1 MLKSKSFICGDLGAG
16 TLKLAEFEPSESG
29 SLRLMRY
36 AQRSLGIDGS
46 EDSARHD
53 VLLAAIQETLETHG
67 FESRAINICAA
78 GFHVFSKFVKLPAVD
93 TAKVSQIIQYEAQQN
108 VPFPLDEVVWDYQIM
123 GSTASGE
130 LEVLL
135 VAIKQDIVEGLFSL
149 ANEAGLEV
157 QLVDVSAAALCNT
170 FRYNYGD
177 EEGCTMLLDI
187 GAKTSNLLF
196 FEGDQVFARSINIGA
211 NAITQDFAS
220 EMGMTFDEAEQQ
232 KIEVGFVSLGGAYE
246 EPDDPNAAAVSK
258 IARQVMT
265 RLHIQMNQTI
275 QFYRGQQG
283 GSTPQRLYLAGG
295 ASVMAYAS
303 QFFAEKLNVPVDY
316 LNPFVHIELDEE
328 LDLEGLSAIAHTMGE
343 VVGLGIRNLAQCPV
357 NLNLMP
363 KSHQSRVAF
372 QQKKPYFISAVV
384 SLLLVVFAYGFF
396 YDRVRAAKARQLA
409 DITKELAP
417 LKQKKQSLDS
427 VIKAMNDSKALAEE
441 QFAVVDSR
449 VYWAQTLSK
458 FRDMLLEFEK
468 GQTMGEGADAS
479 HAGVWIEN
487 FVPLVTP
494 PTKPVAGAAAAAPQQ
509 VRFQSQMGA
518 AQQQQQAYLGP
529 STVHYVDVTFR
540 AVNLKSRAPAAN
552 DEFAFALQGIIT
564 ANTELFVAAG
574 TQLQG
579 ITPAE
584 EGDLTF
590 TFKIRIRLK
599 NPVTVY

>member
-16 TLKLAEFEPSESG
+16 TLKLAEFEPNESG
-29 SLRLMRY
+29 GLRLLRY
-36 AQRSLGIDGS
+36 AHRSLGLDGS
-46 EDSARHD
+46 KDSARHD
-53 VLLAAIQETLETHG
+53 VLLAAMQETLEAYG
-67 FESRAINICAA
+67 FESRAINVCAA

-123 GSTASGE
+123 GTTSSGE

-135 VAIKQDIVEGLFSL
+135 VAIKQEIVEGLFSL
-149 ANEAGLEV
+149 AKEAGLEV

-170 FRYNYGD
+170 FRFNYGD

-187 GAKTSNLLF
+187 GAKTSNLVF
-196 FEGDQVFARSINIGA
+196 FEGEQVFARSINIGA

-220 EMGMTFDEAEQQ
+220 EMGLTFDEAEQA

-283 GSTPQRLYLAGG
+283 GTTPLRLYLAGG

-303 QFFAEKLNVPVDY
+303 QFFAEKLNIPVDY
-316 LNPFVHIELDEE
+316 LNPFVNIELDEE
-328 LDLEGLSAIAHTMGE
+328 LDLEGLSAVAHTMGE

-363 KSHQSRVAF
+363 KSHQTRMAF
-372 QQKKPYFISAVV
+372 KQKQPYFISAIV
-384 SLLLVVFAYGFF
+384 SLVLVVFAYGLF
-396 YDRVRAAKARQLA
+396 YDRVRAAKASQLA
-409 DITKELAP
+409 TIKQVLDPLRGKKQQLDAAVKQKDGN
-417 LKQKKQSLDS
+417 LKQ
-427 VIKAMNDSKALAEE
+427 AEE
-441 QFAVVDSR
+441 QFATLESR
-449 VYWAQTLSK
+449 VYWGKIFMGLRDLLIK
-458 FRDMLLEFEK
+458 FEEENSLE
-468 GQTMGEGADAS
+468 GSD
-479 HAGVWIEN
+479 AGVWIES
-487 FVPLVTP
+487 FIPQYSQSEKKT
-494 PTKPVAGAAAAAPQQ
+494 AAPKPQQQ
-509 VRFQSQMGA
+509 VRFANQMGA
-518 AQQQQQAYLGP
+518 AAKQAQSYAGP
-529 STVHYVDVTFR
+529 STVHYVETTFR
-540 AVNLKSRAPAAN
+540 AINLIDRAPDAN
-552 DEFAFALQGIIT
+552 VRFTDGLHKAII
-564 ANTELFVAAG
+564 ANTEYFIGNG
-574 TQLQG
+574 TQMLG

-584 EGDLTF
+584 EGDLTY
-590 TFKIRIRLK
+590 TFKIRIRLA